1 MKKIILSMM
10 VVAATVTLG
19 FAQTTSKMMSDTGK
33 SYVRYA
39 MSHPL
44 HDWEGTSKSVK
55 GVIVVDNKTKEIT
68 QTAIAI
74 KVSTFDSQ
82 NANRD
87 SHMMEATDAIKFPN
101 VTFASTSFQKD
112 PQGQETVTG
121 NLSFHGISHSITV
134 PIVEKTDSNGEMEV
148 TGKFDVKMTDYK
160 IDPPSLLGMP
170 AKDDIKLNF
179 DLFFK

>member
-1 MKKIILSMM
+1 M
-10 VVAATVTLG
+10 VVVAITATVG
-19 FAQTTSKMMSDTGK
+19 FAQSTSKMMSDTQK

-44 HDWEGTSKSVK
+44 HDWEGTSKTVK
-55 GVIVVDNKTKEIT
+55 GVIIVDNKTKEIT

-74 KVSTFDSQ
+74 KVSTFDSH

-87 SHMMEATDAIKFPN
+87 SHMMEATDAIKNPN
-101 VTFASTSFQKD
+101 VTFTSTSFQKSQ
-112 PQGQETVTG
+112 QGQETVTG
-121 NLSFHGISHSITV
+121 NLTFHGVSHSITV

-148 TGKFDVKMTDYK
+148 TGKFAVKMTDYK
-160 IDPPSLLGMP
+160 IDPPSLLGM
-170 AKDDIKLNF
+170 AADDNIKLNF

>member
-10 VVAATVTLG
+10 VVAITATVG
-19 FAQTTSKMMSDTGK
+19 FAQSTSKMMSETQK

-55 GVIVVDNKTKEIT
+55 GVIVVDNKTKEIK

-74 KVSTFDSQ
+74 KVSTFDSH

-87 SHMMEATDAIKFPN
+87 SHMMEATDAIKFPD

-112 PQGQETVTG
+112 QQGQETVTG
-121 NLSFHGISHSITV
+121 KLTFHGISHSITV
-134 PIVEKTDSNGEMEV
+134 PIVEKTDSNGEIEV